1 MSQRQDIPSAP
12 TPFAAWDE
20 LWSRFDLRSSRTVQK
35 RSLAG
40 LVPSAIAVLSMSAV
54 TVVTIVLIV
63 TTVAD
68 AGLLFQSH
76 NDAWSR
82 WSSSPAIRFGANG
95 EVPSS
100 YAAIVEEQ
108 MNALVLD
115 GAVANAAFVAPDR

>member
-1 MSQRQDIPSAP
+1 MSPSA
-12 TPFAAWDE
+12 TPSSPWLTPRNLLWTSAA
-20 LWSRFDLRSSRTVQK
+20 V
-35 RSLAG
+35 A
-40 LVPSAIAVLSMSAV
+40 
-54 TVVTIVLIV
+54 VVTIVLIV

-68 AGLLFQSH
+68 AGLLFHSH

-108 MNALVLD
+108 MNELVLD